1 MQRIF
6 LEVRVYNQK
15 YNRRNSLWYVLQE
28 QIISASIIAHLRV
41 IPSVK
46 LRLLVSPESVPG
58 LSSTGRC
65 VFALLQ

>member
-6 LEVRVYNQK
+6 FEVRVYKQK
-15 YNRRNSLWYVLQE
+15 YNRRNSLWYVLPE
-28 QIISASIIAHLRV
+28 QIISARIIAHLQV
-41 IPSVK
+41 IPS
-46 LRLLVSPESVPG
+46 LRVLVSPESVPA